1 MLAVIRLLILG
12 VFIVLAGVFG
22 SLFCLLRPFHRN
34 NTALF
39 AHIFGRMHKL
49 LGIELEIRVP
59 ESVQNGGPFVY
70 IANHQNSYDIFTMS
84 RSLLPGTV
92 TIGKKSLKWIPFFG
106 QLYWLAG
113 NILIDRKN
121 SSRAH
126 GTIGTAVGAIQDKN
140 LSIWMFPEGTRSYG
154 RGLLPFK
161 TGAFHTAIQAK
172 VPVVPVCMSTTH
184 EKVKLNRWNNGKVII
199 EMLPPV
205 ATNTIAREDI
215 RELMAN
221 CYEQM
226 LDKINRLDQEVE
238 SLNARNQAS
247 EGVHS
252 S

>member
-12 VFIVLAGVFG
+12 VFVVLAGVLG
-22 SLFCLLRPFHRN
+22 SLFCLVRPFHRN

-39 AHIFGRMHKL
+39 AHLFGRMHKL
-49 LGIELEIRVP
+49 LGVDLEIRVP
-59 ESVQNGGPFVY
+59 EEVKQGGPFVY

-92 TIGKKSLKWIPFFG
+92 TIGKKSLKWVPFFG
-106 QLYWLAG
+106 QLYWLSG

-126 GTIGTAVGAIQDKN
+126 GTIGTAVNAIQQRN

-161 TGAFHTAIQAK
+161 TGAFHTAVQAK
-172 VPVVPVCMSTTH
+172 VPLVPVCMSTTH
-184 EKVKLNRWNNGKVII
+184 EKIKLNRWNNGKVII
-199 EMLPPV
+199 EMMPPID
-205 ATNTIAREDI
+205 TLGYSRERI
-215 RELMAN
+215 RELMATS
-221 CYEQM
+221 YEQM
-226 LDKINRLDQEVE
+226 LAKINRLDEEVK
-238 SLNARNQAS
+238 SVNSRIKS
-247 EGVHS
+247 REGVRS